1 MRIACFQGPEEADTK
16 AGNLARLRKV
26 AGEGRDGGA
35 TLLVCPELFLTG
47 YAIGAEAVAS
57 LAEPFDGAAIAEAG
71 RIAADTGIGLSFGFP
86 ERATDGRI
94 FNTVVVIGTD
104 GTVLGSYRK
113 THLFGDVDREQ
124 FAPGDTEPPIV
135 DIGGLRVGVL
145 ICYDVEFPE
154 NVRGL
159 ALRGAD
165 MVIVPTALMRP
176 FDVVARTLVPAR
188 AYENQLFLAYV
199 DRCGREDGFDYCGLS
214 CVVGPDGVD
223 VARAGRGEELI
234 FADIDPAE
242 LARSRQLNTHLQ
254 DRRPALYGGLVAV
267 SPAGTASASVNAP
280 ARVSAKA
287 PEGQDG

>member
-1 MRIACFQGPEEADTK
+1 MRIACFQGPEDADTK

-35 TLLVCPELFLTG
+35 SLLVCPELFLTG
-47 YAIGAEAVAS
+47 YAIGVEAVAS
-57 LAEPFDGAAIAEAG
+57 LAEPLDGAAITEAG
-71 RIAADTGIGLSFGFP
+71 RIAADTGIGLAFGFP

-94 FNTVVVIGTD
+94 FNTAVVIGAD

-135 DIGGLRVGVL
+135 DIGELRVGML

-199 DRCGREDGFDYCGLS
+199 DRCGREGGFDYCGLS